1 MRILRVQLSV
11 VLVVVGA
18 MLYGAGSAPA
28 APRTHAGLA
37 GCHAD
42 SDQVSRYAVFE
53 ASMRAVPGAR
63 RMAIRFELLQR
74 LPGQGFAPID
84 APGLGVWGT
93 AQGVGRYRYR
103 KRVENLLAPADYR
116 AVVSFRWLD
125 ADGGELR
132 RARRRT
138 PVCSQPGNG
147 PNLRIPG
154 IAGERT
160 KPGLAAYRVD
170 VYNAGITPSGDFGLS
185 LAVDGVPL
193 AGQPVLSL
201 APGETRSM
209 SFTGPACAPAGTL
222 QAIADPDGLVAES
235 SEDDNVLGL
244 PCPLKP

>member
-1 MRILRVQLSV
+1 MRILRAQLI
-11 VLVVVGA
+11 VLVAVAGA
-18 MLYGAGSAPA
+18 LLYGAGAAPA

-37 GCHAD
+37 DCHAD
-42 SDQVSRYAVFE
+42 SDQAARYAVFE

-74 LPGQGFAPID
+74 LPGQGFAPIE

-116 AVVSFRWLD
+116 AVVYFRWLG

-138 PVCSQPGNG
+138 PVCSQPGIG

-170 VYNAGITPSGDFGLS
+170 VYNAGITPSGDFALALS
-185 LAVDGVPL
+185 VDGVPL
-193 AGQPVLSL
+193 PGQPVASL
-201 APGETRSM
+201 APGETRM
-209 SFTGPACAPAGTL
+209 VRFNGAACSAAGTL